1 MIAAIIILSILLV
14 LSVCANII
22 VIKAVRT
29 FFGALK
35 QSNVEVAY
43 NDIYYPCK
51 MLIVQ
56 IVPVAAKSQ
65 ECTIMDFSMYE
76 TDKIAMITLK
86 INEELDDKELMPT
99 SFFNV
104 EVYEIEEGL
113 WTWRPLLH

>member
-1 MIAAIIILSILLV
+1 MIAAIIILSILLI

-29 FFGALK
+29 FFSASK
-35 QSNVEVAY
+35 QGNAEVAY

-56 IVPVAAKSQ
+56 IVPVAEISQ

-86 INEELDDKELMPT
+86 INEKLDDKELLPT

-113 WTWRPLLH
+113 WTWRPLSH